1 MNVILNALHAHNA
14 HAYNYLLITDRKCD
28 TEVVFLLHESVKVEA
43 FRWLDPNPVALGR
56 EAEYTVERSPIC
68 HRANKTIWLILCH
81 TCRQKSSDPFR
92 GPVESGSRM
101 ILKVLLVKSVSWAQS
116 HRYLIGLVIGE
127 FGGQINGWGSLS
139 CFFSCC

>member
-81 TCRQKSSDPFR
+81 TCRQKK
-92 GPVESGSRM
+92 
-101 ILKVLLVKSVSWAQS
+101 L
-116 HRYLIGLVIGE
+116 
-127 FGGQINGWGSLS
+127 
-139 CFFSCC
+139 